1 MARKY
6 QHDLTDA
13 QHKNG
18 CFPQIV
24 PGGGVDGYMRPMDG
38 SAGWS
43 DAGVFIPFDIARMYG
58 DWSILEENYG
68 AMCRYAR
75 YKAGTLGKRYL
86 TALPTGLSRKDR
98 KKICNYGQSYGE

>member
-75 YKAGTLGKRYL
+75 YKAGTLG
-86 TALPTGLSRKDR
+86 
-98 KKICNYGQSYGE
+98 